1 MVSIFKIF
9 CENPLQQRVSEISM
23 HDAQWQKW
31 PLKKCNY
38 PQIQA
43 KTQRIHPKKHLGTA
57 VRNETGIAEFN
68 RRVTFTWRL
77 FFVNHAI

>member
-1 MVSIFKIF
+1 MVLNFKIF

-23 HDAQWQKW
+23 HDAQCPKMAQK
-31 PLKKCNY
+31 KRNY
-38 PQIQA
+38 RHIQA

-68 RRVTFTWRL
+68 RRVTFTRRL
-77 FFVNHAI
+77 FFVNHAF